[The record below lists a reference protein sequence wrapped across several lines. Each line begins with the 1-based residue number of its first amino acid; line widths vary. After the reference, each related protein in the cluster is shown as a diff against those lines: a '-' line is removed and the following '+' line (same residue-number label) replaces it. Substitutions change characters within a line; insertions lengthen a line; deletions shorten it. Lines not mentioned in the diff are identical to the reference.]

1 LSKRSS
7 NPRRAKNKTTKK
19 KSASPSRAKRSTSK
33 AAARGGRREKGAR
46 RSARTRAARAT
57 VTTRGRRVKAQPK
70 NRRATSKG
78 RRRET
83 SKKFFVRIFG
93 SGQYTISKNTLNK
106 LNKLDNNIVKL
117 LSKEEEDSK
126 SESQFREVVSKMV
139 SIVKRE
145 GKPIPPEDIVPSHA
159 IIPDQQIT
167 LDEARQIFSG
177 EGAVPEH
184 LVF

>member
-1 LSKRSS
+1 MSKRSN
-7 NPRRAKNKTTKK
+7 NPRGVKKTKKNKKSAPASRTK
-19 KSASPSRAKRSTSK
+19 KSASK
-33 AAARGGRREKGAR
+33 AAIRGRRGKGV
-46 RSARTRAARAT
+46 RSARTRARTTTRARAQPKKKRT
-57 VTTRGRRVKAQPK
+57 EAKGRRV
-70 NRRATSKG
+70 S
-78 RRRET
+78 

-117 LSKEEEDSK
+117 LNKGEEDSK
-126 SESQFREVVSKMV
+126 AEGQFREVVSKMV
-139 SIVKRE
+139 SIVKKE

-167 LDEARQIFSG
+167 IEEARRIFSG

>member
-1 LSKRSS
+1 MSKRST

-19 KSASPSRAKRSTSK
+19 KSALPSRAKRSTSK
-33 AAARGGRREKGAR
+33 ATARGGRREKGAR
-46 RSARTRAARAT
+46 SARTRAARAT
-57 VTTRGRRVKAQPK
+57 ATTRGRRVKAQPK
-70 NRRATSKG
+70 NRRAISKG
-78 RRRET
+78 RRET

-93 SGQYTISKNTLNK
+93 SGQYTISKNTLSK

-139 SIVKRE
+139 SIVKKE
-145 GKPIPPEDIVPSHA
+145 GKPIPPEDIVASHA